1 MGQEQ
6 VQIPKDVFIKLILLT
21 ENLLS
26 NDEVDENEI
35 IQLNNALYK
44 KLDAMIKRD
53 LYTKYKT
60 APTEE
65 ERENARKKYI
75 EIAKI
80 NKKFIW

>member
-6 VQIPKDVFIKLILLT
+6 VQIPKDIFIKLILLT
-21 ENLLS
+21 ENLLN
-26 NDEVDENEI
+26 NDEINENDV
-35 IQLNNALYK
+35 IQLNNALHK
-44 KLDAMIKRD
+44 KLDSMIKRD

-65 ERENARKKYI
+65 ERESARKKYI

>member
-21 ENLLS
+21 ENLLN
-26 NDEVDENEI
+26 NDEINENDV
-35 IQLNNALYK
+35 IQLNNALHK

-65 ERENARKKYI
+65 ERESARKKYI

>member
-65 ERENARKKYI
+65 ERESARKKYI

>member
-1 MGQEQ
+1 MGKEQ

>member
-1 MGQEQ
+1 MGKEQ

-65 ERENARKKYI
+65 ERENSRKKYI